1 MVRKIYVTC
10 QIYVKF
16 QNMIPTIYFM
26 LAFKIVLFGFVSFL
40 VVYYHH
46 ISDIWLLFKS
56 LLSLSHLF
64 VFNQLW
70 SNKSQIYNFK
80 SKSMFFLS

>member
-1 MVRKIYVTC
+1 MVHKIYVTC

-70 SNKSQIYNFK
+70 SKQKSDLQFQV
-80 SKSMFFLS
+80 

>member
-1 MVRKIYVTC
+1 MVRKNYVTC

-26 LAFKIVLFGFVSFL
+26 LAFKIVLFVFVSFL

-56 LLSLSHLF
+56 LLSLSYLF

-70 SNKSQIYNFK
+70 SKQKSDLQFQV
-80 SKSMFFLS
+80 